1 MATLPQPVIDIAPD
15 GSYAVL
21 RADYHVRAWPVSVW
35 ICAGF
40 AYDGASIP
48 AIAQPYIGGPWDPR
62 RLPAA
67 TVHDWLYATHAV
79 PKWLADLVFGYLLYR
94 NGHGLWRS
102 IVDWYAVSRFGRDA
116 WHSHLPDERRLVA
129 EMGEIRFLA

>member
-1 MATLPQPVIDIAPD
+1 MNLPQPVIDIYPD

-21 RADYHVRAWPVSVW
+21 KEVYHVSAWPVSVW
-35 ICAGF
+35 ICADF

-48 AIAQPYIGGPWDPR
+48 ALAQPYIGGPWDPR

-67 TVHDWLYATHAV
+67 TVHDWLYASHAV
-79 PKWLADLVFGYLLYR
+79 PKWIADLVFGYLLYR

-102 IVDWYAVSRFGRDA
+102 IADWYAVSRFGHDA
-116 WHSHLPDERRLVA
+116 WYSHGPDENA
-129 EMGEIRFLA
+129 LALTQGSISFF

>member
-1 MATLPQPVIDIAPD
+1 MRLAQPVIDISPD

-21 RADYHVRAWPVSVW
+21 KDVYHVSAWPVSVW
-35 ICAGF
+35 SCAEF

-48 AIAQPYIGGPWDPR
+48 QLARPYIGGPWDPR

-67 TVHDWLYATHAV
+67 TVHDWLYASHAV

-94 NGHGLWRS
+94 NGMGLWRS
-102 IVDWYAVSRFGRDA
+102 IVDWWAVSRFGHEA
-116 WHSHLPDERRLVA
+116 WHSHLPEEQAL
-129 EMGEIRFLA
+129 MIGQGFISFF

>member
-1 MATLPQPVIDIAPD
+1 MNLPQPVIDIYPD

-21 RADYHVRAWPVSVW
+21 KEVYHVSAWPVSVW
-35 ICAGF
+35 ICADF

-48 AIAQPYIGGPWDPR
+48 ALAQPYIGCPWDPR

-67 TVHDWLYATHAV
+67 TVHDWLYASHAV
-79 PKWLADLVFGYLLYR
+79 PKWIADLVFGYLLYR

-102 IVDWYAVSRFGRDA
+102 IVDWYAVSRFGHDA
-116 WHSHLPDERRLVA
+116 WYSHGPDENA
-129 EMGEIRFLA
+129 LALAQGSISFF